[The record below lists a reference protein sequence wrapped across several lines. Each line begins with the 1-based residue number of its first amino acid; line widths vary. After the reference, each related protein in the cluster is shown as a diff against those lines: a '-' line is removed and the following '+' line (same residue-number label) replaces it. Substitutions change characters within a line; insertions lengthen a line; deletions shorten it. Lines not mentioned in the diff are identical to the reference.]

1 MSAQERTHRLVASNS
16 DISATRARQDRGAAP
31 AERIQNESKAAY
43 PSARKAPQC
52 TRNVRLILDKAICG
66 RMSDDRRT
74 SRTRRL
80 SDHNCGSA
88 KAVARKAYRR
98 GERQGSISQGGRPEK
113 QGAMGGSV
121 TTRDQRMV
129 RRPVQIRQGRKSAK
143 RRRGRRRES
152 RLSLWGSTSRRTQ
165 GRR

>member
-1 MSAQERTHRLVASNS
+1 MVASNS
-16 DISATRARQDRGAAP
+16 EISAIRAWQDQGAP
-31 AERIQNESKAAY
+31 RAEGILNESKAADP
-43 PSARKAPQC
+43 PSCEAPHRA
-52 TRNVRLILDKAICG
+52 RNVRLISDKAIYG

-88 KAVARKAYRR
+88 QAVARKACRR

-121 TTRDQRMV
+121 ATSDQRMV

-143 RRRGRRRES
+143 RRRGRRREF
-152 RLSLWGSTSRRTQ
+152 RLSLWGSASRRAQ
-165 GRR
+165 GRRRSEEKLYR